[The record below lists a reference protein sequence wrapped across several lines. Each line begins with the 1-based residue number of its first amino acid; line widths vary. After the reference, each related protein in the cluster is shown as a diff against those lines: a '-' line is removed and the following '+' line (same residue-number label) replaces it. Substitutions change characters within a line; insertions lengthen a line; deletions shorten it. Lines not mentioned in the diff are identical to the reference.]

1 MTQKKIL
8 LNKKVTGVCRITKI
22 KMNGGTQM
30 FTSHNFLEVTHE

>member
-1 MTQKKIL
+1 MAHKKLL
-8 LNKKVTGVCRITKI
+8 LNKKVTDMRRITKI